1 MANKRILI
9 IEDDETTRTLL
20 DELLTAEG
28 YVVCA
33 AASGDEG
40 IKKASQEKPDLV
52 LLDTVMP
59 VMDGIET
66 CRRIKHV
73 EKVPAKVIMY
83 TAKID
88 AIDAVRAREF
98 GADDYCIKGQN
109 PEFLLKAIKGILE
122 K

>member
-1 MANKRILI
+1 MANKKILI
-9 IEDDETTRTLL
+9 IEDDEATRILL
-20 DELLTAEG
+20 GEILKENG
-28 YVVCA
+28 YAVVE
-33 AASGDEG
+33 ASCGEEG
-40 IKKASQEKPDLV
+40 IKKAVQEKPDLV
-52 LLDTVMP
+52 VLDTVMP

-109 PEFLLKAIKGILE
+109 PEFLLKAIKDILV